1 MSILTKDYVN
11 FLSLQSSKK
20 LTNPNSG
27 TGFGTEHV
35 FFHTVYVW
43 LINRKINGYYG
54 WLIIEK
60 KILSHINSMKPR
72 ENY

>member
-35 FFHTVYVW
+35 FFSHCVCYVAPACNG
-43 LINRKINGYYG
+43 LAYTTKIF
-54 WLIIEK
+54 
-60 KILSHINSMKPR
+60 
-72 ENY
+72 

>member
-27 TGFGTEHV
+27 TGACTRVGISQLLRT
-35 FFHTVYVW
+35 
-43 LINRKINGYYG
+43 LQAQKID
-54 WLIIEK
+54 IIFCQDAHFIYCK
-60 KILSHINSMKPR
+60 NQVCIYLG
-72 ENY
+72 

>member
-35 FFHTVYVW
+35 FF
-43 LINRKINGYYG
+43 
-54 WLIIEK
+54 
-60 KILSHINSMKPR
+60 SHCVVKAKGKSLPNVR
-72 ENY
+72 